1 VLPSERKPRTG
12 ADSGVMAVVAL
23 TAVVWAL
30 VVATAPPPAP
40 PEVPYVP
47 TPAVVVER
55 MLDVAGVKE
64 GDVVYDLGCG
74 DGRIVI
80 AAVKRP
86 GVRGV
91 CVEVDPTR
99 LMGSRMNARK
109 QGVEDRIRFVERDL
123 FKVPLHEATVVAL
136 YLLPEV
142 NARLRPRLRAQL
154 RPGARVV
161 YHDFGMGDWKP
172 DETVVETGS
181 MIYLWRIQ

>member
-1 VLPSERKPRTG
+1 MRTRT
-12 ADSGVMAVVAL
+12 DEGVVSLIALGAVVS
-23 TAVVWAL
+23 AVAA
-30 VVATAPPPAP
+30 ATAPPPT

-55 MLDVAGVKE
+55 MLNLAGVGA

-80 AAVKRP
+80 AAVKRA

-91 CVEVDPTR
+91 CVEMDPVR

-109 QGVEDRIRFVERDL
+109 EGVEARIRFVQSDL
-123 FKVPLHEATVVAL
+123 FKVPLHEATVVTL

-142 NARLRPRLRAQL
+142 NARLRPRLHAQL

-161 YHDFGMGDWKP
+161 SHDFDMGDWKP

-181 MIYLWRIQ
+181 IIHLWRIRPATR

>member
-1 VLPSERKPRTG
+1 MSQAAVSLTALTS
-12 ADSGVMAVVAL
+12 VVVAL
-23 TAVVWAL
+23 
-30 VVATAPPPAP
+30 VAATVPAP
-40 PEVPYVP
+40 PREVPYVP
-47 TPAVVVER
+47 TPPEVVEK
-55 MLDVAGVKE
+55 MLALAEVRS

-91 CVEVDPTR
+91 CVDINPVRIQE
-99 LMGSRMNARK
+99 SRTNARK
-109 QGVEDRIRFVERDL
+109 EGVDGHIRFVERDL
-123 FKVPLHEATVVAL
+123 FKVPLAEATVVTL

-161 YHDFGMGDWKP
+161 SHDFDMGDWTP
-172 DETVVETGS
+172 DETVTQSGS
-181 MIYLWRIQ
+181 IVHLWRVR